1 MAFCIQKCAKTP
13 WDKFSHC
20 YHWKTVGKSV
30 FLSEGATVTKGGG
43 AYRQVRQHPQQ
54 QKNRGGGGCISP
66 VFKTRPVLFTLNMNK
81 STTWPL
87 IFMRETSYCDSEI
100 NVSKHGEISHVYET
114 RIISHLA
121 KLTAGRLL
129 SRCLSCLNPIYSILY
144 REDTVWQSWFCRHS
158 REMRDQVTSSD
169 RVNYG
174 AVIALAAISKLRIV
188 WQLWNLNYNLYL
200 K

>member
-1 MAFCIQKCAKTP
+1 MQKHRGTN
-13 WDKFSHC
+13 FH
-20 YHWKTVGKSV
+20 T
-30 FLSEGATVTKGGG
+30 ATIERQWASFFVRGSNSNYGGRGLPIGHGGG
-43 AYRQVRQHPQQ
+43 
-54 QKNRGGGGCISP
+54 ISP
-66 VFKTRPVLFTLNMNK
+66 VFITRPVLFTLNMNK
-81 STTWPL
+81 STNWPL

-100 NVSKHGEISHVYET
+100 NVVSKHGEISHVYET

-158 REMRDQVTSSD
+158 REMRDQSSD